1 MLPQPRHKAVEGHE
15 ASYELLNI
23 FDILDLAYFDDGQNL
38 VEVCFDAALGDD
50 VPEELAPGDL
60 EGALLWVQLNVEPP
74 EVVECF
80 LEVGD
85 ETSALSG
92 LYDDVVD
99 IDL

>member
-1 MLPQPRHKAVEGHE
+1 MLPQPGHKVVEGHE

-23 FDILDLAYFDDGQNL
+23 FDVLNLAYFDDGQNL

-50 VPEELAPGDL
+50 VPEELASGDL
-60 EGALLWVQLNVEPP
+60 EGALLWVQLNVEPL
-74 EVVECF
+74 EVVECC

-85 ETSALSG
+85 EASALSG